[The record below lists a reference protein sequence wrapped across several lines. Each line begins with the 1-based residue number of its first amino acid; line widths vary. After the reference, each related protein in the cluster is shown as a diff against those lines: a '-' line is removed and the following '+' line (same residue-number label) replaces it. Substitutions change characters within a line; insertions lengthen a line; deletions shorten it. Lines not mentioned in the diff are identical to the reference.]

1 MKSYRASRLTE
12 RGTARGQ
19 AAFDQIRA
27 DSELM
32 RRAYPH
38 REGMY
43 AQQAGAPILQEL
55 EAQMP
60 GGFMPGLGTPASPP
74 SLVTPQGRTVASE
87 GYEAPVGA
95 VPRINATRL
104 YQQEGRG
111 RGAGYLNNPFE
122 VEGRKA
128 MLRQGL
134 SAPLGGH
141 LRSAL
146 QGQEVFGHTITN
158 AQARMAEQ
166 AAAVLATGVGS
177 WGLLEAIDA
186 LNGDPQ
192 QTPGTM
198 QMV

>member
-1 MKSYRASRLTE
+1 MKSYRAAPLVE
-12 RGTARGQ
+12 RGTAHGQ
-19 AAFDQIRA
+19 AVFD
-27 DSELM
+27 EL
-32 RRAYPH
+32 RVDAERLRGGRPH
-38 REGMY
+38 LAGMY
-43 AQQAGAPILQEL
+43 AQQAGAPILEEL

-60 GGFMPGLGTPASPP
+60 GSFMPGLRQPVAPPQYQAPAGSV
-74 SLVTPQGRTVASE
+74 SH
-87 GYEAPVGA
+87 
-95 VPRINATRL
+95 INATRL

-122 VEGRKA
+122 AEGRKA
-128 MLRQGL
+128 ILRQGL
-134 SAPLGGH
+134 SAPLFGH

-166 AAAVLATGVGS
+166 AAAGVLATGVGG

-198 QMV
+198 VMV